1 MTEYQND
8 KLLQKWHKM
17 REMTKMTKVTK
28 ITKAINQEQEQLID
42 F

>member
-1 MTEYQND
+1 MIEYQND

-17 REMTKMTKVTK
+17 REMREMTKVTK

-42 F
+42 V

>member
-17 REMTKMTKVTK
+17 REMTKMTK
-28 ITKAINQEQEQLID
+28 AINQEQEQLID

>member
-17 REMTKMTKVTK
+17 REMTKVTK
-28 ITKAINQEQEQLID
+28 ISKAINQEQEQLID